1 MALEPDDSLNTSRQM
16 QYEQPES
23 GSPEYLNLLDEMRD
37 LHIRKNTGYAAAG
50 DGDPWY
56 NFRQCEKFGI
66 SSADGVITRMSDK
79 WSRLQSLWL
88 DSNNDMVG
96 EPIEDTLMDLAAYS
110 LILIC
115 LRREK

>member
-1 MALEPDDSLNTSRQM
+1 MKMSSQKP
-16 QYEQPES
+16 
-23 GSPEYLNLLDEMRD
+23 GSPEYLKLLDEMRD

-88 DSNNDMVG
+88 DSDNDKVG

-115 LRREK
+115 LRRERQ